1 MTKKQYK
8 KAVLIILDGF
18 GVASFSRGNAIAQ
31 ANPVVID
38 DLVNNYPALTLQ
50 ASGPVVGLPWGEMGN
65 SEVGHLNI
73 GAGRVVGQDLPRIT
87 MSIGDHSF
95 FKNPKLLEAVDHV
108 RKNDSRLHLIGMISS
123 GGVHS
128 LDQHLYALLGLAQ
141 ENGIE
146 NTYIHMFTD
155 GRDTAQRVALESLE
169 KLEKK
174 IAEIG
179 INAKVASIAGR
190 FYAMDRG
197 RHWEQTELTYQ
208 AIVNGLGEE
217 AQSPKECLESN
228 YAKQIFDEMIKP
240 TVIVEVD
247 KAVGSKTPVV
257 TVREN
262 DAIIFFNFRSDRMVQ
277 LVQAFVQPQ
286 MMDLQSK
293 HQQLQNLFV
302 VTMTQYAS
310 DLPVHVAFPQVS
322 LENNL
327 ADVLAEKSL
336 TQFHIAESEKYAHV
350 TSFFNGGVSQQLPG
364 EERIIVTSPNN
375 TKNYV
380 DHPQMSAE
388 ELTGILVDKII
399 HSEHTLF
406 VANFANTDMVGH
418 TGDLQAAIKAVSCID
433 QMLKKIVDAVLQVDG
448 VMVITGDHGNVE
460 QMIDART
467 GQVNKDHST
476 NPVPFILVAKDFKL
490 KQAREGGYT
499 SLSAQVPGGVISD
512 IAPTILDLLGIPRP
526 PEMTSVSLLQ
536 FVS

>member
-8 KAVLIILDGF
+8 KAVLVILDGF